1 MAPLSAGLVVTG
13 WTQVW
18 AVAYNGAGTKLA
30 TVSEDKS
37 LNIFQ
42 VS

>member
-1 MAPLSAGLVVTG
+1 MAPGRTGPLVAG

-18 AVAYNGAGTKLA
+18 GVAYNGAGTKLA